1 MTDTPKETRSFE
13 DVYVI
18 QTNRIGELEREL
30 AETKRLL
37 AEAQHWHNEAL
48 RIGEKFADVGPKG
61 YYSFTSEEWFRWALP
76 AIEEKMRLLV
86 EAREEGRQAGLREA
100 AEMVEMTDLSKV
112 ADPSWKLFFAD
123 MFIQIAANIRAAE
136 EK

>member
-30 AETKRLL
+30 AATK
-37 AEAQHWHNEAL
+37 
-48 RIGEKFADVGPKG
+48 
-61 YYSFTSEEWFRWALP
+61 
-76 AIEEKMRLLV
+76 RLLV
-86 EAREEGRQAGLREA
+86 EAREEGRLAGLREA

-136 EK
+136 GKK

>member
-30 AETKRLL
+30 AATK
-37 AEAQHWHNEAL
+37 
-48 RIGEKFADVGPKG
+48 
-61 YYSFTSEEWFRWALP
+61 
-76 AIEEKMRLLV
+76 RLLV
-86 EAREEGRQAGLREA
+86 EAREEGRLAGLREA

-123 MFIQIAANIRAAE
+123 MFIQIAANIRAVE
-136 EK
+136 GKK